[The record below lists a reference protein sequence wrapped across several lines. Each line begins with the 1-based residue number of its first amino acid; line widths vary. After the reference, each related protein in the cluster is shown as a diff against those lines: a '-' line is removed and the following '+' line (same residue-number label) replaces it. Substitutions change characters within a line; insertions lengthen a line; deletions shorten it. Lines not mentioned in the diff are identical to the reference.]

1 MGDDIGEDGDREEEE
16 NGEDGEEGEDEE
28 DVEMDNEL
36 DCSLSLMAIPPLVN
50 QLEDLIECRDVFFE
64 TYGRGIILVAR
75 VPPRVM

>member
-1 MGDDIGEDGDREEEE
+1 MGDDIGEDGDREV
-16 NGEDGEEGEDEE
+16 NGEDGEEGEDDE
-28 DVEMDNEL
+28 DVELDNES

-75 VPPRVM
+75 VPPRMM